1 MIIGVTG
8 DTHGDFTLERFYN
21 AKAKE
26 LDVLIVCGDFGYVW
40 YGNNREN
47 ERLDKINKLGITVL
61 FVAGNHENYD
71 LLKSYETVEI
81 FGGKAK
87 KIRNN
92 IYQLLT
98 GEIYDIDNKTFLALG
113 GAESIDKDLRI
124 KGLSWWEEEIPTA
137 EEIQNAKNN
146 VSKRNN
152 KVDFIISHTAF
163 PEAIRYLGFNPKNDK
178 ATYLLEWF
186 KDNVEYKQ
194 WFFGHMHTNKK
205 IIEYKTTCIYEY
217 ITFLEPYLR

>member
-8 DTHGDFTLERFYN
+8 DTHGDFTLERFCN

-87 KIRNN
+87 KIRKN

-113 GAESIDKDLRI
+113 ELN
-124 KGLSWWEEEIPTA
+124 
-137 EEIQNAKNN
+137 Q
-146 VSKRNN
+146 
-152 KVDFIISHTAF
+152 
-163 PEAIRYLGFNPKNDK
+163 
-178 ATYLLEWF
+178 
-186 KDNVEYKQ
+186 
-194 WFFGHMHTNKK
+194 
-205 IIEYKTTCIYEY
+205 
-217 ITFLEPYLR
+217 